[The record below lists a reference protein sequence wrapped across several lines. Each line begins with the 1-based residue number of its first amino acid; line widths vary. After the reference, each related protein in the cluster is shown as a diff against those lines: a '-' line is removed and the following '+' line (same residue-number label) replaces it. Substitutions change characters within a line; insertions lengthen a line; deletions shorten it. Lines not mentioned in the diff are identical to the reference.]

1 MTAADLI
8 RRIEAYQRG
17 ESQEITRILID
28 CIAALQAPAEG
39 DAGLTDEQANALAA
53 FYDVSPGTVHDIY
66 ALSKPKAA
74 SDAQPRGR
82 RLAWFWLRARHS
94 TTAA

>member
-1 MTAADLI
+1 MTADLI

-53 FYDVSPGTVHDIY
+53 FYDVVLARCTTFMRSPNPRQRPIP
-66 ALSKPKAA
+66 S
-74 SDAQPRGR
+74 PRGR